1 MAKQGIG
8 YVVTLDK
15 LVDTSDSSIL
25 CFRPFAP
32 RLESG
37 LDIVWKKYQVFSAAA
52 ELFLKEL
59 NYNFNSTYFQE

>member
-8 YVVTLDK
+8 YVVSLDK
-15 LVDTSDSSIL
+15 LIDTSAESPL

-52 ELFLKEL
+52 ELFLNELKEH
-59 NYNFNSTYFQE
+59 FP